1 MEGRSSRSI
10 PVPGYHKIG
19 VKAEGIKG
27 GCNTGTINAW
37 GGNLR
42 IQEWFP
48 GGVGVR

>member
-27 GCNTGTINAW
+27 GCNTGTINSW